1 MSTETPN
8 RYETILVAEDEP
20 MVRNLVGT
28 LLQNQGYHVLCAGNG
43 PEALRLSDEHSG
55 AIDLLLTDMVMPGMS
70 GPELAREL
78 TARRPSLRV
87 LYMSGYTEYA
97 VVDQGVL
104 EKVQSFI
111 WKPFTNAALAQKV
124 REVLDN
130 PAPPGAPLP

>member
-1 MSTETPN
+1 MSAETPN

-28 LLQNQGYHVLCAGNG
+28 LLQNQGYHVLCAGTG

-78 TARRPSLRV
+78 TARRPSLKV

-97 VVDQGVL
+97 VVNQGVL

>member
-1 MSTETPN
+1 MSAETPKPI
-8 RYETILVAEDEP
+8 ETILVAEDEP

-28 LLQNQGYHVLCAGNG
+28 LLQNQGYHVICASNG

-55 AIDLLLTDMVMPGMS
+55 VIDLLLTDMVMPGMS
-70 GPELAREL
+70 GPELAREI
-78 TARRPSLRV
+78 TARRPSLKV

-124 REVLDN
+124 REVLDG
-130 PAPPGAPLP
+130 PAPAPQPAP